1 MQQQQQQV
9 NLQPQ
14 QPMTTS
20 TSSTAWMQQPLH
32 HQAPHR
38 GSPPQS
44 QPAWMGSVDLRGG
57 ASNIPDLQP
66 HTIGSVN
73 SWAGPDP
80 DRHSGASSPQLGMDS
95 RSGAGVGG
103 AVPQARL
110 YEASGPVVQT
120 PTLPHAEQ
128 YLRPLSAGR
137 ASATAGERSQYAGSQ
152 PQASRTAAVSMSSL
166 HTSATA
172 SVAERYR
179 DSSWTE
185 RPLAHEPYSH
195 GLGGN
200 SKVRCLNSVL
210 LRSCLGG

>member
-1 MQQQQQQV
+1 MQQQQQQQV

-14 QPMTTS
+14 QPTATT

-38 GSPPQS
+38 SSPPQS

-57 ASNIPDLQP
+57 VSNTPDLQP

-73 SWAGPDP
+73 RWAGPDP

-95 RSGAGVGG
+95 RIGAGVGG
-103 AVPQARL
+103 AAPQARL

-120 PTLPHAEQ
+120 PTSPHAEQ

-137 ASATAGERSQYAGSQ
+137 ASATAGERSQYA
-152 PQASRTAAVSMSSL
+152 ARTAAVSMSSL
-166 HTSATA
+166 RTSATA

-200 SKVRCLNSVL
+200 SKVRCLDSVL